1 MAISVHLILKICEVK
16 LYLFEPV
23 PVGDLKMAGKK
34 VFPFLIILTEDLPS
48 WWLDDHSPLPPP
60 ELVDGSLIS
69 LVVNFEGLRT
79 K

>member
-1 MAISVHLILKICEVK
+1 MAISGHLILKICEVK

-48 WWLDDHSPLPPP
+48 WWLEDHSPLPPP
-60 ELVDGSLIS
+60 PPTEFVEGSLIS
-69 LVVNFEGLRT
+69 LVVNF
-79 K
+79 